1 MKLLVASR
9 NKKKLAELDRILA
22 SAGIESV
29 ELLSLSD
36 VEEYPERPEDGF
48 SFEDNAF
55 IKATDGAKYTGLACI
70 ADDSGLSVDE
80 LRGMPGVLS
89 ARWSGVHGNDQANND
104 LVLAQLSDTP
114 DERRGGS
121 FNSVCAIVVPN
132 AGHHAEAFRRFV
144 AQEGVVKQ
152 VREGTAD
159 SGILRI
165 DSADNGDLL
174 VSAQGVWRGRLLRE
188 EVGENGFGYDPLFV
202 PAEEDERASAEG
214 GAARSS
220 AQLSAEEKDALSH
233 RGRALRSLAPVLGAL
248 AEL

>member
-22 SAGIESV
+22 AAGIDSV
-29 ELLSLSD
+29 ELLSMGD
-36 VEEYPERPEDGF
+36 VDEFPERPEDGF
-48 SFEDNAF
+48 TFEDNAF
-55 IKATDGAKYTGLACI
+55 IKATDGAKHTGFACI

-89 ARWSGVHGNDQANND
+89 ARWSGAHGNDQANND
-104 LVLAQLSDTP
+104 LVLAQLGDTP
-114 DERRGGS
+114 DERRGGA
-121 FNSVCAIVVPN
+121 FNSVCALVVPK
-132 AGHHAEAFRRFV
+132 AGQHADALRRLV
-144 AQEGVVKQ
+144 EQDGVVKLVQ
-152 VREGTAD
+152 EGSAD

-165 DSADNGDLL
+165 EATNDGDLL
-174 VSAQGVWRGRLLRE
+174 VSAQGVWRGRILRE

-202 PAEEDERASAEG
+202 PAEEDARVTRDG
-214 GAARSS
+214 GIARSS

-248 AEL
+248 AAL